1 MLKERR
7 RHRSLSLSGE
17 LAPNRSSGADRA
29 SGGRSSDGGAP
40 SARFLYRPAP
50 PYCVCGPPRFLL
62 PRSRTALRHWHEQ
75 QDEFVIVIT
84 GEVVLREEEGET
96 ILRDGDCAGFKS
108 GVANGH
114 AFENRSNGPVILFEI
129 GTRTE
134 DETVHYPDVDLRYE
148 KRGTSRTFLHKDGTP
163 YSE

>member
-1 MLKERR
+1 MPKID
-7 RHRSLSLSGE
+7 LSAVPVFDRLVYPAGLRAE
-17 LAPNRSSGADRA
+17 TAGYQQQRVGDAGGLDQFGVNRVVL
-29 SGGRSSDGGAP
+29 P
-40 SARFLYRPAP
+40 
-50 PYCVCGPPRFLL
+50 

-84 GEVVLREEEGET
+84 GEVVLRKEEGET

-114 AFENRSNGPVILFEI
+114 AFENRSDGPVILFEI

-134 DETVHYPDVDLRYE
+134 DETVHYPDVDLCYE